1 MSRRQ
6 VRFVVAVVV
15 ALLLTT
21 VGYRLSVS
29 LWAQRVADEEIQ
41 KLMADLS
48 PTVEQRM
55 KNFHRFKVN
64 NGKKVWEIAAQQ
76 ARYLK
81 DRNEVLVDAP
91 EFSLYQKDG
100 GVIALRSR
108 EARIHL
114 GVNEQDVIKVELKG
128 DLEMQIGDLSIKTQE
143 AVFKNEQNTISSSGA
158 VQISGPGLEVE
169 GQGYVVDV
177 TSKRLTLDA
186 DVQTTMTR
194 RKG

>member
-29 LWAQRVADEEIQ
+29 LWAQRVAEEEIQ
-41 KLMADLS
+41 KLASDLS
-48 PTVEQRM
+48 SSADQRM

-81 DRNEVLVDAP
+81 DGDEVLVDAP

-100 GVIALRSR
+100 GVMTLRGR
-108 EARIHL
+108 EARVHL
-114 GVNEQDVIKVELKG
+114 SADQREVTQVELKG
-128 DLEMQIGDLSIKTQE
+128 DLEVHMGDFLIKTQH
-143 AVFKNEQNTISSSGA
+143 AVFEDGQNTISSSGA
-158 VQISGPGLEVE
+158 VQISGPGLQAE
-169 GQGYVVDV
+169 GQGYTVDV
-177 TSKRLTLDA
+177 TSKHLTLDA

-194 RKG
+194 REG